1 MLKRS
6 RTAALKDNAA
16 SASEFASSLAKDKKF
31 RKELLSAISHGTIAQ
46 RRASRK
52 LGFVAAATRL
62 GSDPKL
68 KRELNKMVA
77 SLDKVWSRVEKKRS
91 HKLRNFLLIVGIGGG
106 AAAAAMPKVRNK
118 LTGQLPL
125 GTTPRT
131 IDESIEV
138 NVPVSVAYNQW
149 TQFED
154 FPLFMEGV
162 DHVQQLDDTRLHWV
176 ATVAGK
182 KAEWDAKILEQHP
195 DRQISWVSEDGKKT
209 RGTVTFEPRDESKT
223 LVRLSMSYQAEGPA
237 EALGSAAGLDA
248 RRVRG
253 DLDRFKELIESRG
266 TESGAWR
273 GEVAAG
279 EKKQ

>member
-6 RTAALKDNAA
+6 RTAAVRDNAA
-16 SASEFASSLAKDKKF
+16 SASDFASSLAKDKKF

-106 AAAAAMPKVRNK
+106 AAAAAMPRVRNK